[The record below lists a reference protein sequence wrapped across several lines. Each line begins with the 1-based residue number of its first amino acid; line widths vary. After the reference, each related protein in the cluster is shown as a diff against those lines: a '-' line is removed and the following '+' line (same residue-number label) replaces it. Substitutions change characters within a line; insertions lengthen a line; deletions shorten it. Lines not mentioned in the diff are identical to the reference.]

1 MAAVSAE
8 APDLVGDECRA
19 ARRLARLF
27 RIERNDRF
35 DHRPAAMVA
44 RLIARRG
51 ALITALMALDD
62 RRRAAAAP
70 ASIALSTALAEL
82 RRDTE
87 RARAPA
93 DARLQRI
100 FKDLRIS
107 RGEGLA
113 TGLRAGDGGRHLG
126 TS

>member
-1 MAAVSAE
+1 VSADG
-8 APDLVGDECRA
+8 PDLSGDECRA

-35 DHRPAAMVA
+35 DHRPAATVA

-51 ALITALMALDD
+51 VLIAALIALDS

-70 ASIALSTALAEL
+70 VSIALAEAVAEL
-82 RRDTE
+82 RRETE
-87 RARAPA
+87 RARDPA
-93 DARLQRI
+93 DSRLQRI

-113 TGLRAGDGGRHLG
+113 TGLRASDGGRHLG